1 MRRREYVHPHKRK
14 HISNR
19 HLADRYFYA
28 GEHDTV
34 TRISLTQYNA
44 DTLHTRE
51 IKTNETSFKKFVDG
65 NSINWF
71 QVSGLTDSEAVTRI
85 VNEFGMHNLDAKD
98 ILTPQHVVKIE
109 EYDKHMLIVL
119 NSSYYDTNMEIN
131 SEHISILITGN
142 VVISFT
148 ESNNPVF
155 ENAYKAIESN
165 MLNIRRKNSGL
176 LLAFLLNT
184 IIANLVESASKVEE
198 MLEDI
203 EETLLDIKNDQ
214 GNMGLLIQQ
223 RRKEYMVIR
232 KNSQPLKEQFAKLEI
247 TKLPQLLSEVQRR
260 ISIINQKEAF
270 NTNEE
275 TKTLINEA
283 MMDIEFTFSKIG
295 QEEMRLISGGVELKE
310 KWQRTISSFTQ
321 NFDQDD
327 PEFISL
333 REAFMERF
341 KEHGF
346 VIDTI
351 AKFNEETQALDE
363 IIGRLQD
370 LQKRNNVLLKK
381 YKGDEKFARVH
392 KRIREVNKQRED
404 KGQKPMFSF
413 LDEEIA
419 AILNIIKEDVDAK
432 VYDRNDILKKDAY
445 FGRTVMA
452 LINGCLFHFPQI
464 KPEMEDYKFIQT
476 RISQQYINQYNAT
489 YGIA

>member
-34 TRISLTQYNA
+34 TRISLTQYNT

-155 ENAYKAIESN
+155 EKAYKAIESD

-232 KNSQPLKEQFAKLEI
+232 KNSQPLKEQFAKL
-247 TKLPQLLSEVQRR
+247 L
-260 ISIINQKEAF
+260 
-270 NTNEE
+270 
-275 TKTLINEA
+275 
-283 MMDIEFTFSKIG
+283 
-295 QEEMRLISGGVELKE
+295 
-310 KWQRTISSFTQ
+310 RTENGIISS
-321 NFDQDD
+321 
-327 PEFISL
+327 
-333 REAFMERF
+333 
-341 KEHGF
+341 
-346 VIDTI
+346 
-351 AKFNEETQALDE
+351 
-363 IIGRLQD
+363 
-370 LQKRNNVLLKK
+370 
-381 YKGDEKFARVH
+381 
-392 KRIREVNKQRED
+392 
-404 KGQKPMFSF
+404 
-413 LDEEIA
+413 
-419 AILNIIKEDVDAK
+419 
-432 VYDRNDILKKDAY
+432 DILPIYNDLRMNAIMKRLTIVSTIFIPLTFLAGIWGMNFK
-445 FGRTVMA
+445 MM
-452 LINGCLFHFPQI
+452 
-464 KPEMEDYKFIQT
+464 PELDW
-476 RISQQYINQYNAT
+476 QYG
-489 YGIA
+489 YGIAWSLMLLTAISTWLYMRKKDWF

>member
-34 TRISLTQYNA
+34 TRISLTQYNT

-148 ESNNPVF
+148 ESNNPVL
-155 ENAYKAIESN
+155 EKAYKAIESD

-232 KNSQPLKEQFAKLEI
+232 KNSQPLKEQFAKLLRTENGI
-247 TKLPQLLSEVQRR
+247 ISSDILPIYNDLSDQLQFIIQTTESCRECDHETPDNR
-260 ISIINQKEAF
+260 IHDLHPADIPGWYMGDELQDDARIGLAIRIWYSLVTHATDSNLDLAIHAEKGLVLESVVPFEHII
-270 NTNEE
+270 
-275 TKTLINEA
+275 
-283 MMDIEFTFSKIG
+283 G
-295 QEEMRLISGGVELKE
+295 ISGNIKTFTNFENSVSAFKHADHLFFIRIQERLFCSRPF
-310 KWQRTISSFTQ
+310 RT
-321 NFDQDD
+321 
-327 PEFISL
+327 
-333 REAFMERF
+333 A
-341 KEHGF
+341 
-346 VIDTI
+346 
-351 AKFNEETQALDE
+351 
-363 IIGRLQD
+363 
-370 LQKRNNVLLKK
+370 
-381 YKGDEKFARVH
+381 
-392 KRIREVNKQRED
+392 
-404 KGQKPMFSF
+404 
-413 LDEEIA
+413 
-419 AILNIIKEDVDAK
+419 
-432 VYDRNDILKKDAY
+432 
-445 FGRTVMA
+445 
-452 LINGCLFHFPQI
+452 
-464 KPEMEDYKFIQT
+464 
-476 RISQQYINQYNAT
+476 
-489 YGIA
+489 

>member
-1 MRRREYVHPHKRK
+1 MRRREYVHSRKRK

-44 DTLHTRE
+44 DSLHTRE
-51 IKTNETSFKKFVDG
+51 IKTNETSFNKLVDE

-71 QVSGLTDSEAVTRI
+71 QVSGLTDSEAITRI

-119 NSSYYDTNMEIN
+119 NSSYYDANMEIN

-165 MLNIRRKNSGL
+165 MLNIRRKNSGM

-184 IIANLVESASKVEE
+184 IIANLVESASKVED

-214 GNMGLLIQQ
+214 GNMGLLNQQ

-232 KNSQPLKEQFAKLEI
+232 KKSKPLKEQFAKL
-247 TKLPQLLSEVQRR
+247 L
-260 ISIINQKEAF
+260 
-270 NTNEE
+270 
-275 TKTLINEA
+275 
-283 MMDIEFTFSKIG
+283 
-295 QEEMRLISGGVELKE
+295 
-310 KWQRTISSFTQ
+310 RT
-321 NFDQDD
+321 
-327 PEFISL
+327 
-333 REAFMERF
+333 
-341 KEHGF
+341 
-346 VIDTI
+346 
-351 AKFNEETQALDE
+351 
-363 IIGRLQD
+363 
-370 LQKRNNVLLKK
+370 
-381 YKGDEKFARVH
+381 
-392 KRIREVNKQRED
+392 
-404 KGQKPMFSF
+404 
-413 LDEEIA
+413 
-419 AILNIIKEDVDAK
+419 
-432 VYDRNDILKKDAY
+432 
-445 FGRTVMA
+445 
-452 LINGCLFHFPQI
+452 
-464 KPEMEDYKFIQT
+464 
-476 RISQQYINQYNAT
+476 
-489 YGIA
+489 

>member
-34 TRISLTQYNA
+34 TRISLTQYNT

-155 ENAYKAIESN
+155 EKAYKAIESD

-184 IIANLVESASKVEE
+184 IIA
-198 MLEDI
+198 MLY
-203 EETLLDIKNDQ
+203 IKHDQ

-232 KNSQPLKEQFAKLEI
+232 KNSQPLKEQFAKL
-247 TKLPQLLSEVQRR
+247 L
-260 ISIINQKEAF
+260 
-270 NTNEE
+270 
-275 TKTLINEA
+275 
-283 MMDIEFTFSKIG
+283 
-295 QEEMRLISGGVELKE
+295 
-310 KWQRTISSFTQ
+310 RTENGIISSDILPIY
-321 NFDQDD
+321 NDLSDQLQ
-327 PEFISL
+327 FIIQTTESC
-333 REAFMERF
+333 R
-341 KEHGF
+341 
-346 VIDTI
+346 
-351 AKFNEETQALDE
+351 E
-363 IIGRLQD
+363 IISSLVDLYISNNDLRMNAIMKRLTIVSTIFIP
-370 LQKRNNVLLKK
+370 LT
-381 YKGDEKFARVH
+381 
-392 KRIREVNKQRED
+392 
-404 KGQKPMFSF
+404 F
-413 LDEEIA
+413 LAGIWGM
-419 AILNIIKEDVDAK
+419 NFK
-432 VYDRNDILKKDAY
+432 
-445 FGRTVMA
+445 MM
-452 LINGCLFHFPQI
+452 
-464 KPEMEDYKFIQT
+464 PELDW
-476 RISQQYINQYNAT
+476 QYG
-489 YGIA
+489 YGIAWSLMLLTAISTWLYMRKKDWF

>member
-44 DTLHTRE
+44 DILHTRE
-51 IKTNETSFKKFVDG
+51 IKTNETSFKKFVDE

-165 MLNIRRKNSGL
+165 MLNIRQKNSGL

-198 MLEDI
+198 MLED
-203 EETLLDIKNDQ
+203 
-214 GNMGLLIQQ
+214 
-223 RRKEYMVIR
+223 MVIR
-232 KNSQPLKEQFAKLEI
+232 KNSQPLKEQFAKLLRTENGIISPDIRPIYNDLSDQLQFIIQTTESCREI
-247 TKLPQLLSEVQRR
+247 
-260 ISIINQKEAF
+260 
-270 NTNEE
+270 
-275 TKTLINEA
+275 
-283 MMDIEFTFSKIG
+283 
-295 QEEMRLISGGVELKE
+295 
-310 KWQRTISSFTQ
+310 ISSLVDLYISNNDLRMNAIMKRLTIVSTIFIPLTFLAGIWGM
-321 NFDQDD
+321 NFKMM
-327 PEFISL
+327 PE
-333 REAFMERF
+333 
-341 KEHGF
+341 
-346 VIDTI
+346 
-351 AKFNEETQALDE
+351 LDW
-363 IIGRLQD
+363 
-370 LQKRNNVLLKK
+370 
-381 YKGDEKFARVH
+381 
-392 KRIREVNKQRED
+392 
-404 KGQKPMFSF
+404 
-413 LDEEIA
+413 
-419 AILNIIKEDVDAK
+419 
-432 VYDRNDILKKDAY
+432 
-445 FGRTVMA
+445 
-452 LINGCLFHFPQI
+452 
-464 KPEMEDYKFIQT
+464 
-476 RISQQYINQYNAT
+476 QYG
-489 YGIA
+489 YGIAWSLMLLTAISTWLYMRKKDWF

>member
-34 TRISLTQYNA
+34 TRISLTQYNT

-155 ENAYKAIESN
+155 EKAYKAIESD

-232 KNSQPLKEQFAKLEI
+232 KNSQPLKEQFAKL
-247 TKLPQLLSEVQRR
+247 L
-260 ISIINQKEAF
+260 
-270 NTNEE
+270 
-275 TKTLINEA
+275 
-283 MMDIEFTFSKIG
+283 
-295 QEEMRLISGGVELKE
+295 
-310 KWQRTISSFTQ
+310 RTENGIISS
-321 NFDQDD
+321 
-327 PEFISL
+327 
-333 REAFMERF
+333 
-341 KEHGF
+341 
-346 VIDTI
+346 
-351 AKFNEETQALDE
+351 
-363 IIGRLQD
+363 
-370 LQKRNNVLLKK
+370 
-381 YKGDEKFARVH
+381 
-392 KRIREVNKQRED
+392 
-404 KGQKPMFSF
+404 
-413 LDEEIA
+413 
-419 AILNIIKEDVDAK
+419 
-432 VYDRNDILKKDAY
+432 DILPIYNDLSNNDLRMNAIMKRLTIVSTIFIPLTFLAGIWGMNFK
-445 FGRTVMA
+445 MM
-452 LINGCLFHFPQI
+452 
-464 KPEMEDYKFIQT
+464 PELDW
-476 RISQQYINQYNAT
+476 QYG
-489 YGIA
+489 YGIAWSLMLLTAISTWLYMRKKDWF